1 VGSSTIVDIA
11 DAVVTALN
19 SGTFSQ
25 SFQAVRHYQPVFELK
40 DMGTLHVSV
49 VPKGIELELF
59 TRTQVQADVQVDIGV
74 QKKLESIE
82 PADMDPLMRLV
93 EEIGDYFRTHALTGT
108 PAVWIKTENVPIF
121 APEHLGKL
129 RQFTSVL
136 TLTFRQLRR

>member
-1 VGSSTIVDIA
+1 MGNGTIVDIA
-11 DAVVTALN
+11 GAVVTALN
-19 SGTFSQ
+19 AGAFSQ

-59 TRTQVQADVQVDIGV
+59 TRAKVQADVEIDIGV
-74 QKKLESIE
+74 QKKLTSLEGAE
-82 PADMDPLMRLV
+82 VDPLMHLV
-93 EEIGDYFRTHALTGT
+93 EEIGDYFRSHALVGT

-121 APEHLGKL
+121 APEHLAKL

-136 TLTFRQLRR
+136 TLTFRLLR